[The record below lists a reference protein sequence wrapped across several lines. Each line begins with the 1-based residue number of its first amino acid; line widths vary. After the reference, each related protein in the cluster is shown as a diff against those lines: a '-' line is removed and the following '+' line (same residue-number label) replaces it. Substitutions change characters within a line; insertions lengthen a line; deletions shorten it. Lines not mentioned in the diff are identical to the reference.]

1 MLLEIAAVLTLLAPV
16 PAAGG
21 AAGSYPTQV
30 LQLTNVQRVQNGCGP
45 LAASSQLA
53 DAADAHTGEMA
64 RYRYFSHTG
73 RAGEDPSARISAAGY
88 RWQRWAENIAAGQR
102 TPEAV
107 VDAWMHSPVHKANIL
122 DCRLTELG
130 VGYTVDSARKAYWT
144 QDFGTPRG

>member
-1 MLLEIAAVLTLLAPV
+1 MFLEFAVVLTLVAPV
-16 PAAGG
+16 PAAAAG
-21 AAGSYPTQV
+21 AGSYPTQV
-30 LQLTNVQRVQNGCGP
+30 LQLTNVQRVKYGCGP
-45 LAASSQLA
+45 LADNPLLA
-53 DAADAHTGEMA
+53 DAADGHTGEMA

-73 RAGEDPSARISAAGY
+73 RAGEDPAARISAAGY

-102 TPEAV
+102 TPEQV
-107 VDAWMHSPVHKANIL
+107 VDSWMHSPVHKANIL